1 MQSIENKILTSL
13 RKCGRGV
20 AFTPTRFA
28 HYGSVES
35 VRKALERLCE
45 NNQIIRVARGIY
57 CYPKIDTELGL
68 GIIYPTFDEIAECI
82 AQRDRAKIVPAGAY
96 AVNKLGLSTQVP
108 MNAVY
113 LTNGESRK
121 ITIRNGRSISF
132 KHAAPKNFAFD
143 SSFAQLVCIA
153 LKEIGMD
160 NLTPEQNSNLKKIL
174 NGQPRISEMDLKL
187 MPAWIKKLINN
198 LYDEQLL
205 FPQ

>member
-1 MQSIENKILTSL
+1 MQSIEDKILISL
-13 RKCGRGV
+13 RKRGRGV

-28 HYGSVES
+28 HYGNPEA
-35 VRKALERLCE
+35 VRKAIERLTE
-45 NNQIIRVARGIY
+45 DNVIIRVARGIY

-68 GIIYPTFDEIAECI
+68 GVIYPTFDEIAECI

-121 ITIRNGRSISF
+121 IAIRNGRSILF

-143 SSFAQLVCIA
+143 SSFAQLVCVA
-153 LKEIGMD
+153 LKEIGLG
-160 NLTPEQNSNLKKIL
+160 NLTLSQTSILKKML
-174 NGQPRISEMDLKL
+174 NEQPRISDMDLKL
-187 MPAWIKKLINN
+187 MPSWIKKLINN
-198 LYDEQLL
+198 LYDE
-205 FPQ
+205 